1 MDDQPNQPS
10 PQQAE
15 MKAIEALDAS
25 SIVNP
30 STKKRGASTPERSNS
45 PQKSPKMTPSARVDK
60 GAKDVG
66 TQFHWTPATKRMTSH
81 SGLIKEEGTILA
93 ENMEEQI
100 AAEARGVTRK
110 DIPWNKFCS
119 TYLHGFVVKAQP
131 TLDIELVKEI
141 GIDDWEEKPFW
152 VRLRKVLSDEVRYS
166 GCSFISLSPL
176 LTY

>member
-1 MDDQPNQPS
+1 MS
-10 PQQAE
+10 RRS
-15 MKAIEALDAS
+15 L
-25 SIVNP
+25 
-30 STKKRGASTPERSNS
+30 GADPCCCSGRTTSLACLSLQRDFSNL
-45 PQKSPKMTPSARVDK
+45 
-60 GAKDVG
+60 
-66 TQFHWTPATKRMTSH
+66 ATA
-81 SGLIKEEGTILA
+81 ILA

-131 TLDIELVKEI
+131 TLDIEFVKEI
-141 GIDDWEEKPFW
+141 GIGDWEEKPFW
-152 VRLRKVLSDEVRYS
+152 ARLRKVISDEVRYS